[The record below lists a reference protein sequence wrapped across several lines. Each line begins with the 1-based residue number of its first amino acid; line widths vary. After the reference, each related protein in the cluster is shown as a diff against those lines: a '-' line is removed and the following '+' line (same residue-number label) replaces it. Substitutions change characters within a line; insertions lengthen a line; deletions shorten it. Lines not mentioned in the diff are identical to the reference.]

1 MQKEETLKKI
11 RLELNRLV
19 GTSFIRPNIALTAI
33 MRRKG
38 AGDYRVAI
46 DDAAI
51 LSALGAIT
59 AELKQLNRTMSNV
72 DLDTDNLSGIKAEVS
87 ATKVNT
93 ATTNDRLTDIKT
105 DTRDIKTAVDSI
117 NTNTRRPA
125 QEDRI

>member
-72 DLDTDNLSGIKAEVS
+72 DLDTDNLAGIKAEVS

-125 QEDRI
+125 QEDKI

>member
-19 GTSFIRPNIALTAI
+19 GTSFIRPNIALMAI

-72 DLDTDNLSGIKAEVS
+72 DLDTDNLAGIKAEVS

-125 QEDRI
+125 

>member
-72 DLDTDNLSGIKAEVS
+72 DLDTDNLAGIKAEVS

-117 NTNTRRPA
+117 NTRRPA
-125 QEDRI
+125 A

>member
-1 MQKEETLKKI
+1 
-11 RLELNRLV
+11 
-19 GTSFIRPNIALTAI
+19 

-51 LSALGAIT
+51 LSALGAVT
-59 AELKQLNRTMSNV
+59 AELKQLNRTLSNV
-72 DLDTDNLSGIKAEVS
+72 DLDTDNLAGIKAEMS

-117 NTNTRRPA
+117 NTNTQRPA
-125 QEDRI
+125 

>member
-51 LSALGAIT
+51 LSALGAVT
-59 AELKQLNRTMSNV
+59 AELKQLNRTLSNV
-72 DLDTDNLSGIKAEVS
+72 DLDTDNLAGIKAEMS

-117 NTNTRRPA
+117 NTNTQRPA
-125 QEDRI
+125 

>member
-72 DLDTDNLSGIKAEVS
+72 DLDTDNLAGIKAEVS

-125 QEDRI
+125 

>member
-72 DLDTDNLSGIKAEVS
+72 DLDTDNLAGIKAEVS

-93 ATTNDRLTDIKT
+93 ATTNDRLTDIKI

-125 QEDRI
+125 

>member
-51 LSALGAIT
+51 LSALGAVT
-59 AELKQLNRTMSNV
+59 AELKQLNRTLSNV
-72 DLDTDNLSGIKAEVS
+72 DLDTDNLAGIKAEMS

-125 QEDRI
+125 QEDKI

>member
-72 DLDTDNLSGIKAEVS
+72 DLDTDNLAGIKAEVS

-105 DTRDIKTAVDSI
+105 DTRDIKTVVDSI

-125 QEDRI
+125 

>member
-38 AGDYRVAI
+38 AGDYRVSI
-46 DDAAI
+46 DDAAL

-59 AELKQLNRTMSNV
+59 AELKQLNRTLSNV
-72 DLDTDNLSGIKAEVS
+72 DLDTDNLAGIKAEMS

-93 ATTNDRLTDIKT
+93 ATTNDRLNDIKT

-125 QEDRI
+125 

>member
-51 LSALGAIT
+51 LSALGAVT
-59 AELKQLNRTMSNV
+59 AELKQLNRTLSNV
-72 DLDTDNLSGIKAEVS
+72 DLDTDNLAGIKAEMS

-93 ATTNDRLTDIKT
+93 ATTNDRLNDIKT
-105 DTRDIKTAVDSI
+105 DTNEIKSSVSTIA
-117 NTNTRRPA
+117 TNTTPRNPA
-125 QEDRI
+125 A